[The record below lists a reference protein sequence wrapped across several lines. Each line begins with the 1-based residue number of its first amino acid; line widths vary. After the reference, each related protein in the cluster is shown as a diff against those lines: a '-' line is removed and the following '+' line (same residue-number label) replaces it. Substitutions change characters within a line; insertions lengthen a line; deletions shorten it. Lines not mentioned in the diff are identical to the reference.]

1 MTDAEITKAYEN
13 LIEFISKKG
22 TDGLYWRFGYN
33 CKRKYLLIQYND
45 FNYIVLT
52 KKAKYYK
59 ELFCKE
65 KKLTYPVQKGIYF
78 IEKDIFSLRDFDDKV
93 SEILLSPK
101 IKMNVIV
108 NNNIKIPII
117 NKIVAKIT
125 IKIFEAYFIRMIYK
139 KFRLAAKEKKRKEK
153 ENFKNRNPNKKS
165 VFRLGRR

>member
-52 KKAKYYK
+52 KKAKYYEEFYEK
-59 ELFCKE
+59 EE
-65 KKLTYPVQKGIYF
+65 LTYPVQKGIYF
-78 IEKDIFSLRDFDDKV
+78 IEEDIFSPRDFDEKV

-108 NNNIKIPII
+108 KNNIKIPVIKKII
-117 NKIVAKIT
+117 DKIT
-125 IKIFEAYFIRMIYK
+125 IKIVEAYFIRMIYK
-139 KFRLAAKEKKRKEK
+139 KFRLAEKEKKRKE
-153 ENFKNRNPNKKS
+153 EEDFKNRNPNKKS
-165 VFRLGRR
+165 VFMLGRR